1 MPNIAYF
8 EVPADNVDRA
18 KHFYKNVL
26 GWKIEPIRTPTLDL
40 KSTEAMEY
48 QEMTLG
54 EPTLGTIN
62 MGGLYRRTG
71 KETIRNYVMVDDIDA
86 VLARVEKSGGKIVG
100 AKTMMKGVGLLAV
113 IRDTEGN
120 EIGVWTPKM

>member
-8 EVPADNVDRA
+8 EIPADNVDRA
-18 KHFYKNVL
+18 KHFYKNLL

-40 KSTEAMEY
+40 KSTEAMGY

-54 EPTLGTIN
+54 DPTLGTIN
-62 MGGLYRRTG
+62 MGGLYRRVKG
-71 KETIRNYVMVDDIDA
+71 ETIRNYVQVDDIDT
-86 VLARVEKSGGKIVG
+86 VLTNVEKLGGKILIP
-100 AKTMMKGVGLLAV
+100 KFMMKGVGLPSV

-120 EIGVWTPKM
+120 DIGIWEQKM

>member
-18 KHFYKNVL
+18 KHFYINVL

-40 KSTEAMEY
+40 KSTDAMEY

>member
-8 EVPADNVDRA
+8 EIPADNVDRA
-18 KHFYKNVL
+18 KHFYQHVL
-26 GWKIEPIRTPTLDL
+26 GWKIAPIRTPTLDL
-40 KSTEAMEY
+40 KSTGAMEY

-86 VLARVEKSGGKIVG
+86 VLAKVEKSGGKIVG

-120 EIGVWTPKM
+120 ELGVWTPKM